1 MNNRFKFRVWNVTNK
16 KFLPQSHFAILGN
29 GKLIASDSGHYIH
42 FTNTNKENCLVQE
55 YTGLTDKNGNP
66 IFEDDIVKWGDLNYL
81 VEWNHTACK
90 WQGRCPYHHP
100 YHHPITEHFRDL
112 MNGIVIGNEIENEDL
127 LKK

>member
-1 MNNRFKFRVWNVTNK
+1 MRPLKFRVYIREHGKYVY
-16 KFLPQSHFAILGN
+16 FSLGDFDYSDRYLHQSDIPVEQ
-29 GKLIASDSGHYIH
+29 
-42 FTNTNKENCLVQE
+42 FTGM
-55 YTGLTDKNGNP
+55 YDKNSTLIYDG
-66 IFEDDIVKWGDLNYL
+66 DIIKWGNLNYL

>member
-1 MNNRFKFRVWNVTNK
+1 MSREFKFRVYSFVCK
-16 KFLPQSHFAILGN
+16 EFIYFDVYDYPQG
-29 GKLIASDSGHYIH
+29 IAGGVSEPQQ
-42 FTNTNKENCLVQE
+42 F
-55 YTGLTDKNGNP
+55 TGLKDKHNNP
-66 IFEDDIVKWGDLNYL
+66 IYEGDVVKWGNLNYL

>member
-1 MNNRFKFRVWNVTNK
+1 MRELKYRVYISEANRFVYFGLND
-16 KFLPQSHFAILGN
+16 FDY
-29 GKLIASDSGHYIH
+29 SDRYLTSDEYPI
-42 FTNTNKENCLVQE
+42 QQ
-55 YTGLTDKNGNP
+55 YTGMKDKYGKP
-66 IFEDDIVKWGDLNYL
+66 IYEGDVIKWGNLNYL